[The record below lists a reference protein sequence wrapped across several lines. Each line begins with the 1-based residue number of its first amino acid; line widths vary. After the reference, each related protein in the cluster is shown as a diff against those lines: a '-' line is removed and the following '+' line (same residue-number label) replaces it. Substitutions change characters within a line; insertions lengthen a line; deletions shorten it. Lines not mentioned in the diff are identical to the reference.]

1 MKKNLTIILLLT
13 YFSFA
18 YSQTKVGGYVKDEYG
33 DPVAFANVIFSGST
47 EGVLSDESG
56 KFYLESDKI
65 YKSLTISFM
74 GYQTLEQKLD
84 KSINFNINCVLK
96 EATDSLGEVVIIS
109 GRQPKKNNPA
119 IDILK
124 KIWQRKRIN
133 GLRLFDQYKYDSYEK
148 IEFDQIPLIVL

>member
-1 MKKNLTIILLLT
+1 
-13 YFSFA
+13 
-18 YSQTKVGGYVKDEYG
+18 
-33 DPVAFANVIFSGST
+33 
-47 EGVLSDESG
+47 
-56 KFYLESDKI
+56 
-65 YKSLTISFM
+65 M

-84 KSINFNINCVLK
+84 KSIDFNINCVLK

-133 GLRLFDQYKYDSYEK
+133 GLRLIDQYKYDSYEK
-148 IEFDQIPLIVL
+148 IEFDLNTIDSALVESKLFKGMEFIFDQVIHLVLLEKHTYQFLLTKHQKRHTEIIFLKRRNLF